1 MSEATT
7 IEPRAGSASAK
18 AAGKASRK
26 APAKAKPKSSL
37 FAPKIKPFKK
47 KELVQMFR
55 SLASMLRAQINTA
68 DAIKY
73 YAHGHPNKDLV
84 KALNEIH
91 ADVNKGI
98 AIHDA
103 FRRSGRFDDM
113 TIGLVQAGGD
123 AGQLDTAFAELG
135 KRIKS
140 EIFFRKKIRKLIMM
154 PCIVIPILVGA
165 FITSQVK
172 IVPQVEKMMTGVE
185 PKGLVKLSFDVSHVV
200 QKIWPIVVLSL
211 IAIVV
216 TIWKS
221 TPIKN
226 AITNLAMAKFR
237 VVRTMIMSLRQM
249 TMLSTIQLLYSN
261 GINLAKSLRVA
272 ANSVKK
278 TPFYGELLKAA
289 DMYEKSGV
297 PLPSAFAKYT
307 SVDPQVVHMLA
318 IGEKSASLDTQLTML
333 SEMFEEDAEQLMDD
347 FSQFISLVVMII
359 AVMLIA
365 AVFLGTFMPI
375 FMMGPQMMQ
384 EAM

>member
-1 MSEATT
+1 MSETATMDRGKR
-7 IEPRAGSASAK
+7 RAKSK
-18 AAGKASRK
+18 AGAAD
-26 APAKAKPKSSL
+26 KPKSSL
-37 FAPKIKPFKK
+37 FSSDRVKPFKK

-55 SLASMLRAQINTA
+55 SLSSMLGAQINTA

-73 YAHGHPNKDLV
+73 YAHGHPNKELV
-84 KALNEIH
+84 KALSKIH
-91 ADVNKGI
+91 GDVNKGVP
-98 AIHDA
+98 IHDA
-103 FRRSGRFDDM
+103 FRRSKKFDDM
-113 TIGLVQAGGD
+113 TIGLIQAGGD
-123 AGQLDTAFAELG
+123 AGQLDIAFAELG

-140 EIFFRKKIRKLIMM
+140 DMFFRKKIRKLIMM
-154 PCIVIPILVGA
+154 PCIVIPILMGA
-165 FITSQVK
+165 FIASQVK
-172 IVPQVEKMMTGVE
+172 IVPQVEKMMVGME

-200 QKIWPIVVLSL
+200 QKIWPLVALVLIS
-211 IAIVV
+211 IVV

-221 TPIKN
+221 TPVRN
-226 AITNLAMAKFR
+226 ALINLAMAKFR
-237 VVRTMIMSLRQM
+237 VVRVMIMSLRQM
-249 TMLSTIQLLYSN
+249 TMLSTIRLLYSN

-272 ANSVKK
+272 ANSVRK

-318 IGEKSASLDTQLTML
+318 IGEKSASLDTQLAML
-333 SEMFEEDAEQLMDD
+333 AEMFEEDAEQLMDD

-384 EAM
+384 DAI

>member
-1 MSEATT
+1 
-7 IEPRAGSASAK
+7 
-18 AAGKASRK
+18 
-26 APAKAKPKSSL
+26 
-37 FAPKIKPFKK
+37 
-47 KELVQMFR
+47 
-55 SLASMLRAQINTA
+55 
-68 DAIKY
+68 
-73 YAHGHPNKDLV
+73 
-84 KALNEIH
+84 
-91 ADVNKGI
+91 
-98 AIHDA
+98 
-103 FRRSGRFDDM
+103 
-113 TIGLVQAGGD
+113 
-123 AGQLDTAFAELG
+123 
-135 KRIKS
+135 
-140 EIFFRKKIRKLIMM
+140 MM

-165 FITSQVK
+165 FIASQVK
-172 IVPQVEKMMTGVE
+172 IVPQVEQMMAGME
-185 PKGLVKLSFDVSHVV
+185 AKGFVKLSFEVSHIV

-211 IAIVV
+211 LAIVV

-226 AITNLAMAKFR
+226 MLTNLAMAKFR

-249 TMLSTIQLLYSN
+249 TMLSMIQLLYSN

-278 TPFYGELLKAA
+278 TPFYDELLKAA

-347 FSQFISLVVMII
+347 FSQFVSLIVMIV
-359 AVMLIA
+359 AVVLIA

>member
-7 IEPRAGSASAK
+7 IARG
-18 AAGKASRK
+18 AARPA
-26 APAKAKPKSSL
+26 AKAKPKAQSSL
-37 FAPKIKPFKK
+37 FAPKVKPFKK

-73 YAHGHPNKDLV
+73 YAHGHPNKELV
-84 KALNEIH
+84 KSLNQIYT
-91 ADVNKGI
+91 DVNKGVP
-98 AIHDA
+98 IHDA
-103 FRRSGRFDDM
+103 FKNSNKFDDM
-113 TIGLVQAGGD
+113 TIGLIQAGGD

-140 EIFFRKKIRKLIMM
+140 DMFFRKKIRKLIMM

-165 FITSQVK
+165 FIASQVK
-172 IVPQVEKMMTGVE
+172 IVPQVEKMMSGME
-185 PKGLVKLSFDVSHVV
+185 PKGLVKLSFEVSHVV
-200 QKIWPIVVLSL
+200 QSIWHIVVLVL
-211 IAIVV
+211 LGCVITV
-216 TIWKS
+216 WKS
-221 TPIKN
+221 TPVKN
-226 AITNLAMAKFR
+226 TITNLAMAKFR

-249 TMLSTIQLLYSN
+249 TMLSTIRLLYSN
-261 GINLAKSLRVA
+261 GINLAKSLRVSA
-272 ANSVKK
+272 TSVKK

-297 PLPSAFAKYT
+297 PLSSAFAKYT

-318 IGEKSASLDTQLTML
+318 IGERSASLDTQLTML

-347 FSQFISLVVMII
+347 FSQFISLIVMII
-359 AVMLIA
+359 AVLLIA

>member
-1 MSEATT
+1 MSETSSIAQRSSR
-7 IEPRAGSASAK
+7 PAAK
-18 AAGKASRK
+18 AGPKAQ
-26 APAKAKPKSSL
+26 SSL

-55 SLASMLRAQINTA
+55 SLSSMLRAQINTA

-73 YAHGHPNKDLV
+73 YAHGHPNKELV
-84 KALNEIH
+84 KVLTRIH
-91 ADVNKGI
+91 TDVNKGVP
-98 AIHDA
+98 IHEA
-103 FRRSGRFDDM
+103 FRNSKKFDDM
-113 TIGLVQAGGD
+113 TIGLIQAGGD
-123 AGQLDTAFAELG
+123 AGQLDTAFSELG

-140 EIFFRKKIRKLIMM
+140 DMYFRKKIRKLIMM
-154 PCIVIPILVGA
+154 PCIVIPILMGA
-165 FITSQVK
+165 FIASQVK
-172 IVPQVEKMMTGVE
+172 IVPQVEKMMAGME
-185 PKGLVKLSFDVSHVV
+185 PKGLVKLSFQVSHVV
-200 QKIWPIVVLSL
+200 QKIWPVVVLGL

-249 TMLSTIQLLYSN
+249 TFLSTIRLLYSN
-261 GINLAKSLRVA
+261 GINLAKSLRVSA
-272 ANSVKK
+272 TSVKK
-278 TPFYGELLKAA
+278 TPFYAELLKAA

-297 PLPSAFAKYT
+297 PLSSAFAKYT

-318 IGEKSASLDTQLTML
+318 IGEKSASLDTQLSML

-347 FSQFISLVVMII
+347 FSQFISLIVMII

>member
-7 IEPRAGSASAK
+7 IDSGNNP
-18 AAGKASRK
+18 
-26 APAKAKPKSSL
+26 APAKVAAKPKGKADKKAKAESS
-37 FAPKIKPFKK
+37 FFTPSIKPFKK

-84 KALNEIH
+84 KSLDEIH
-91 ADVNKGI
+91 ANVNKGI
-98 AIHDA
+98 PIHEA
-103 FRRSGRFDDM
+103 FKRSKRFDDM
-113 TIGLVQAGGD
+113 TIGLIQAGGD
-123 AGQLDTAFAELG
+123 AGQLDTAFSELG

-154 PCIVIPILVGA
+154 PCIVIPILIGA
-165 FITSQVK
+165 FIASQVK
-172 IVPQVEKMMTGVE
+172 IVPQVEQMMSGME
-185 PKGLVKLSFDVSHVV
+185 AKGLVKLSFEVSHVV

-211 IAIVV
+211 IAIVI

-221 TPIKN
+221 NSIQNT
-226 AITNLAMAKFR
+226 ITNLAMAKFR

-249 TMLSTIQLLYSN
+249 TMLSTISLLYSN

-272 ANSVKK
+272 ANSVRR
-278 TPFYGELLKAA
+278 TPFYAELLKAA

-297 PLPSAFAKYT
+297 PLPSVFAKYT

-318 IGEKSASLDTQLTML
+318 IGEKSASLNVQLTML

-347 FSQFISLVVMII
+347 FSQFISLVVMIV
-359 AVMLIA
+359 AVILIA